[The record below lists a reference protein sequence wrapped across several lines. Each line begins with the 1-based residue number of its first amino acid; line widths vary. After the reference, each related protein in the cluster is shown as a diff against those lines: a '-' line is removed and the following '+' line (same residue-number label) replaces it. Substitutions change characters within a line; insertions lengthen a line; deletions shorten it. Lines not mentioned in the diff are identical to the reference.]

1 MSFVTVLALIAP
13 VLPQAESPAESRI
26 VAFLPEG
33 ATVQPDSLR
42 FAANGTKVAYVAT
55 IDGVAHPVIGGTVGD
70 GFDAIDAPVIDARGE
85 HVAFRAVKVAASGK
99 PSYTVLL
106 DGRKLVSDAWIG
118 PVSLSP
124 TDGTPAFWQANSWI
138 TEDTGAKVPGPG
150 VLVVGKRKSSKW
162 QRSDD
167 VLAPVFSADG
177 RFVYS
182 TGTKD
187 EGWAALIFDTK
198 GKETNQTGY
207 HIVEAW
213 PQPGGTEIVYT
224 MLDASRDTEGD
235 DDPSHYVVV
244 RVAPNDKANG
254 ASPKVFGAAY
264 DSAGGAVFS
273 PDGLHVAYRVV
284 RGGKMGIAID
294 DQADAKCAYDFV
306 DELAYDPFGK
316 QLAYVAITGCKVA
329 ATEGAQVLV
338 DVARVDGG
346 KWTVVQGTAAGGE
359 FDETKLPRW
368 SPNGKQLAFAARE
381 EETWTVRVGAKASD
395 AFDSIGAIS
404 WSPDGKSVWFGALR
418 GREFWWNVLALD

>member
-1 MSFVTVLALIAP
+1 MSFVALLALIAP
-13 VLPQAESPAESRI
+13 VLPQAESRPESRI

-33 ATVQPDSLR
+33 ATVQADSLR
-42 FAANGTKVAYVAT
+42 FAANGTKVAYVAL
-55 IDGVAHPVIGGTVGD
+55 IDGTAHAVIGGTVGD
-70 GFDAIDAPVIDARGE
+70 GYDTIWPPVIDARAE
-85 HVAFRAVKVAASGK
+85 HVAFRAAKVAASGK

-138 TEDTGAKVPGPG
+138 TEEAGEKVPGPG
-150 VLVVGKRKSSKW
+150 VLVVGKKKSSKW
-162 QRSDD
+162 QSSDD

-187 EGWAALIFDTK
+187 EGWAVLIFDTK

-224 MLDASRDTEGD
+224 MQDAARDTEGD
-235 DDPSHYVVV
+235 DDPLHYVVV
-244 RVAPNDKANG
+244 RGVPNDKTKD
-254 ASPKVFGAAY
+254 ASPKIFGAAY

-284 RGGKMGIAID
+284 SGGKMGVAID
-294 DQADAKCAYDFV
+294 AEADAKCPYDFV

-316 QLAYVAITGCKVA
+316 QLTYVAVTGCKVA
-329 ATEGAQVLV
+329 ASEGAQVLV
-338 DVARVDGG
+338 DVARADGG
-346 KWTVVQGTAAGGE
+346 KWIVVQGTVTSGE

-381 EETWTVRVGAKASD
+381 DETWTVRVGEKASD
-395 AFDSIGAIS
+395 AFDAIGAIS
-404 WSPDGKSVWFGALR
+404 WAPDGKSVWFGALR
-418 GREFWWNVLALD
+418 GREFWWSVLPLE